1 MEVST
6 LKSISIELPDEIV
19 ELFGEA
25 ELEAS
30 LKQWTLLEL
39 VRTGKLSSGKASEI
53 LGMTRWE
60 FMELMSSHDIPIANF
75 SAEEIERQLAELA
88 SSS

>member
-1 MEVST
+1 M
-6 LKSISIELPDEIV
+6 KAISIELPDEIV

-25 ELEAS
+25 ELEVS

-39 VRTGKLSSGKASEI
+39 VRTGRLSSGKAAEI

-60 FMELMSSHDIPIANF
+60 FMELMSSHDIPMANF
-75 SAEEIERQLAELA
+75 SEDELERQIEEKVGG
-88 SSS
+88 